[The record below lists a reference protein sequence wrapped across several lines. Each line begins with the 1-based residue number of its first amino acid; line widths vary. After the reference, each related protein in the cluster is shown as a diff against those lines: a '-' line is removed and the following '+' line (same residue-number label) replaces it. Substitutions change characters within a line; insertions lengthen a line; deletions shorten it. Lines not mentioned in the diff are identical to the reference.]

1 MSTRLSDLGLKR
13 STYLISSSLPNGDI
27 RLMSTLWK
35 SVVDLDSRHYSM
47 LLNQPFEATDE
58 DMHDLA
64 ELERIRILVREDIDE
79 FSLARTTIE
88 SWKRAPMLSVTYC
101 LTYACNMACSYCIQK
116 RDNGPASPACAPCSA
131 DDVAAFVLQG
141 LSFYGLNSVEVV
153 LFGGEPTLE

>member
-13 STYLISSSLPNGDI
+13 STYLISCSLPNGDI

-47 LLNQPFEATDE
+47 LLNQPFEPTDE

-64 ELERIRILVREDIDE
+64 ELERIRILVRKDIDE

-88 SWKRAPMLSVTYC
+88 SWKRPPILSVTYC
-101 LTYACNMACSYCIQK
+101 LT
-116 RDNGPASPACAPCSA
+116 
-131 DDVAAFVLQG
+131 
-141 LSFYGLNSVEVV
+141 
-153 LFGGEPTLE
+153 